1 MNVLVTCAG
10 RRSHTIAAFKEA
22 VRGRGLV
29 FACDSSADAPAL
41 QEADDAFLVP
51 LLGAPGYLDA
61 LLAICRERHVGLL
74 VPTLEPE
81 LPLLAEARSRFRD
94 AGTVALVSSAKVVAT
109 CYDKLETARFL
120 ATLNLPVPATWLS
133 LEAANAAL
141 ARGELRLPLVVKPRW
156 GVGSIGLAFAED
168 DEELALCFRLAA
180 KQVARS
186 CFAEMSATDP
196 ERCVLIQE
204 CLGGVEF
211 GLDIVNDLEGRHV
224 CTFVKRKL
232 RMRAGQT
239 DRAVTVQDSRLEEL
253 GRTIGE
259 GLGHVGVLDCDV
271 LVTAAACHVIDLN
284 PRIGGGYPFSHVAG
298 ANVPAALVAW
308 AAGAEPEPSCFD
320 CVPGVAAARS
330 DSFVVTRRVA
340 DSAGAALLAAPDT
353 RAGRSN
359 GSRSGQPEAS
369 DED

>member
-10 RRSHTIAAFKEA
+10 RRSHTIAAFKQA

-29 FACDSSADAPAL
+29 FACDSSGDAPAL
-41 QEADDAFLVP
+41 QEADDSFLVP
-51 LLGAPGYLDA
+51 LLGAAGYLDA
-61 LLAICRERHVGLL
+61 LLAICRERRVGLL

-81 LPLLAEARSRFRD
+81 LPLLAEARSRFRE
-94 AGTVALVSSAKVVAT
+94 AGTVALVSSSKVVAT

-120 ATLNLPVPATWLS
+120 AALNLPVPATWLS
-133 LEAANAAL
+133 LDAASAAL

-156 GVGSIGLAFAED
+156 GVSSIGLAVAQD
-168 DEELALCFRLAA
+168 DEELGLCFRLTA
-180 KQVARS
+180 KHVARS
-186 CFAEMSATDP
+186 SFAGVSATDP
-196 ERCVLIQE
+196 ERSVLIQE
-204 CLGGVEF
+204 CLDGVEF

-224 CTFVKRKL
+224 CSFIKRKL

-259 GLGHVGVLDCDV
+259 SLGHVGVLDCDV
-271 LVTAAACHVIDLN
+271 LVTAAGCHVIDLN
-284 PRIGGGYPFSHVAG
+284 PRFGGGYPFSHLAG

-308 AAGAEPEPSCFD
+308 AAGAEPEASCFD

-340 DSAGAALLAAPDT
+340 DSGRAASLASTQNPRRT
-353 RAGRSN
+353 VQWKS
-359 GSRSGQPEAS
+359 
-369 DED
+369 